1 LRFGLDFYAVV
12 CRIVYMKRGIEDKI
26 KADLEQKMVFLSG
39 PRQVGK
45 TTLSKSLYPANSEYF
60 NMDNA
65 EHRLLVQKQAWRRDC
80 DLVIFDELHKV
91 RKWKRWI
98 KGIYDTEGVRP
109 RLIVTGSSRL
119 DIYRKGGDSL
129 AGRFYSHRLHPLSVA
144 EVKEDYPADTALE
157 QIMKFGGFPEPF
169 LKGNDEES
177 KRWRRSHV
185 DRILRE
191 DLLDIALVR
200 NLRSME
206 TLVELLRN
214 SVGSTISYESLSRDI
229 QVSPHTVK
237 QWIGMLESLYIIFVV
252 TPYHRNIGRSLIKQP
267 KVYFYDTGFVKDD
280 EGARFENAV
289 ACALLKRLHFLE
301 DMAGDKCALH
311 YLRDKERREVD
322 FLAVRDGMP
331 EWLIETKLTDTTD
344 IPSLKHFYGYFSK
357 KTKPILLVKNL
368 KREMFIDDVYIKKAG
383 SWLQGLEA

>member
-1 LRFGLDFYAVV
+1 MRFGLDFYAVV

-91 RKWKRWI
+91 RKWKNWI

-109 RLIVTGSSRL
+109 RLLVTGSSRL
-119 DIYRKGGDSL
+119 DVYRKWGDSL
-129 AGRFYSHRLHPLSVA
+129 AGRFYSYRLHPFSVA
-144 EVKEDYPADTALE
+144 EVKEKYTADTALE
-157 QIMKFGGFPEPF
+157 HIMRFGGFPEPF
-169 LKGNDEES
+169 LKGSEEEA

-191 DLLDIALVR
+191 DLLDIASVR
-200 NLRSME
+200 NLRSVE

-214 SVGSTISYESLSRDI
+214 SVGSTVSYESLSRDL

-237 QWIGMLESLYIIFVV
+237 QWISILENLYIIFVV
-252 TPYHRNIGRSLIKQP
+252 TPYHRNIARSLIRQP
-267 KVYFYDTGFVKDD
+267 KIYFYDTGFVKEDD
-280 EGARFENAV
+280 GARFENAV

-301 DMAGDKCALH
+301 DTAGEKCALH
-311 YLRDKERREVD
+311 YLRDKEKREID
-322 FLAVRDGMP
+322 FLTVQDGRP
-331 EWLIETKLTDTTD
+331 EWLIEAKLADIDTN
-344 IPSLKHFYGYFSK
+344 SLKHFSGFFDRE
-357 KTKPILLVKNL
+357 TKHILLVKNL
-368 KREMFIDDVYIKKAG
+368 KRELFLGGIHVKKAG
-383 SWLQGLEA
+383 SWLQSLEA